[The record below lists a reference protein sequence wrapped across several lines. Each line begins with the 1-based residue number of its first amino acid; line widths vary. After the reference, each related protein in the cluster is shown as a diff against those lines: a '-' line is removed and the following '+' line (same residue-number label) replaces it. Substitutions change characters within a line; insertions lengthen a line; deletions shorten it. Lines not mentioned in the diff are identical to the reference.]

1 MGIIFTTY
9 IHLDDPP
16 KMMPMTYDESNFED
30 ELTHSMG
37 ENVGFVHAKWKPL
50 QKDRLFLERLDMLS
64 SNHDDEKQTTVW
76 VVFLLI
82 LMVNYCRQTHLLHL
96 GPAMN
101 FCVYHCLFPSDCW

>member
-64 SNHDDEKQTTVW
+64 RQSWWRKTNNGVGGFFVDLNGQ
-76 VVFLLI
+76 LL
-82 LMVNYCRQTHLLHL
+82 
-96 GPAMN
+96 
-101 FCVYHCLFPSDCW
+101 